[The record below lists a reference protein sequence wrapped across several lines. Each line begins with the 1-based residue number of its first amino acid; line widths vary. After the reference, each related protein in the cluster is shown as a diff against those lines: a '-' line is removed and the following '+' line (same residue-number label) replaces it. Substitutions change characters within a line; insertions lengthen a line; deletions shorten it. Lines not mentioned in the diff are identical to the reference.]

1 MDDVKILIYEIF
13 LETFYGY
20 IKKQLIFFLHFF
32 FNFTSGIKNFLK

>member
-20 IKKQLIFFLHFF
+20 IKKQLIFFFYIFF
-32 FNFTSGIKNFLK
+32 LISQVV